1 MRLTFIPADKTIIV
15 DGVAVTLPDDTELD
29 VPAGLHAIQHY
40 TDGFTE
46 CEWADARRPAG
57 NSNGTAGLPG
67 GDDYLAVL
75 TDIHTAALEQKQ
87 ASEEVQN

>member
-1 MRLTFIPADKTIIV
+1 MRLTFV
-15 DGVAVTLPDDTELD
+15 PDDRVIIFGDVALKVPTDVHID

-40 TDGFTE
+40 ADGKTE
-46 CEWADARRPAG
+46 CEWKDGRRPLG

-67 GDDYLAVL
+67 GDEYLAVL
-75 TDIHTAALEQKQ
+75 TDIHAAALEQKQ